1 MTNSQKSL
9 GFLIIL
15 IPLIINPVF
24 GQVLSSKKSQY
35 TQADSLRGSLRAER
49 AYDVLKYHLQIKV
62 VPEEK
67 HISGFNTISFKTEQE
82 LPVMQIDL
90 FENMKVDSIIHQNR
104 SLEYE
109 RKFNAVFVNF
119 EEPLKAG
126 QIDSVQFY
134 YSGNPIVA
142 ANAPWDGGFVF
153 DQDDEGN
160 PWIAVAVQGTGA
172 SLWYPNKD
180 HQSDEP
186 EEVLIEIAVPNG
198 LMNVSNGRFLGKED
212 LGNGYNRWIWK
223 VSNPINNYDVV
234 LNIGNY
240 VHFEDSFQD
249 LDLDYY
255 VLPYN
260 LEKAKIQFEE
270 VKPMM
275 ACFYDKFGEYPF
287 VEDGYKLVETPYL
300 GMEHQSA
307 VAYGNNYMPGY
318 LGSDLSGTGIGL
330 KWDFIIIHESGHEWF
345 GNSITA
351 RDIADMWIHEGFTS
365 YSEAVY
371 IECRWGKEEALEYL
385 KGIRKGIG
393 NQTTIIG
400 DYGVNSEGSGDMYHK
415 GANLL
420 NTLRSIYND
429 DILWWKTLKDYTE
442 TYRHQI
448 IDTKTVETFFDQ
460 AIVLDLQPVFDQ
472 YLRHSNLPELQL
484 KKKKDGLWYR
494 WETDVEN
501 FKMPVDVFI
510 LGKETRLMATNDWQ
524 KIRKDIK
531 HPESIKINDFKFY
544 IATKIEI

>member
-1 MTNSQKSL
+1 MINSQKSFC
-9 GFLIIL
+9 FLIIL
-15 IPLIINPVF
+15 ISLIINPVF
-24 GQVLSSKKSQY
+24 GQVLSSNKSQY
-35 TQADSLRGSLRAER
+35 TQADSLRGSLRAEK
-49 AYDVLKYHLQIKV
+49 AYDVLKYHLQVKV
-62 VPEEK
+62 VPEK
-67 HISGFNTISFKTEQE
+67 KYISGFNTISFKTEQE

-90 FENMKVDSIIHQNR
+90 FENMKVDSIIHQKR

-119 EEPLKAG
+119 EEPLKTG

-153 DQDDEGN
+153 DQDKEGN

-186 EEVLIEIAVPNG
+186 EEVLIEIAVPKG

-212 LGNGYNRWIWK
+212 LGNGYNRWSWK
-223 VSNPINNYDVV
+223 VSNPINNYNVV

-240 VHFEDSFQD
+240 VHFEDSFKD

-307 VAYGNNYMPGY
+307 VAYGNRYMPGY
-318 LGSDLSGTGIGL
+318 LGRDLSGTGIGL

-351 RDIADMWIHEGFTS
+351 SDIADMWIHEGFTS

-385 KGIRKGIG
+385 KGTRRGIG
-393 NQTTIIG
+393 NKTTIIG
-400 DYGVNSEGSGDMYHK
+400 DYGVNSEGSGDMYYK

-429 DILWWKTLKDYTE
+429 DVLWWKTLKNYTE
-442 TYRHQI
+442 TYKHQI

-460 AIVLDLQPVFDQ
+460 AIDLDLQPVFDQ
-472 YLRHSNLPELQL
+472 YLRHSKLPELQL
-484 KKKKDGLWYR
+484 KKKKDGIWYR
-494 WETDVEN
+494 WETDVVN
-501 FKMPVDVFI
+501 FKMPVDVYI

-524 KIRKDIK
+524 KIREDIK

>member
-15 IPLIINPVF
+15 ISLIINPVF
-24 GQVLSSKKSQY
+24 GQVLSSKKGQY

-49 AYDVLKYHLQIKV
+49 AYDVLKYHLQVKV

-67 HISGFNTISFKTEQE
+67 YISGFNTISFKTELE
-82 LPVMQIDL
+82 MPVMQIDL
-90 FENMKVDSIIHQNR
+90 FENMKVDSIIHQNKA
-104 SLEYE
+104 LEYE

-119 EEPLKAG
+119 EEPLKTG
-126 QIDSVQFY
+126 QIDSVKFY

-153 DQDDEGN
+153 DQDKDGN

-212 LGNGYNRWIWK
+212 LGNGYSRWNWK

-240 VHFEDSFQD
+240 VHFKDSFQD

-260 LEKAKIQFEE
+260 LEKAKKQFEE

-307 VAYGNNYMPGY
+307 VAYGNKYMPGY
-318 LGSDLSGTGIGL
+318 LGKDLSGTGIGL

-351 RDIADMWIHEGFTS
+351 SDIADMWIHEAFTS

-393 NQTTIIG
+393 NQETIIG
-400 DYGVNSEGSGDMYHK
+400 DYGVNNEGSGDMYYK

-429 DILWWKTLKDYTE
+429 DVLWWKTLKDYSE
-442 TYRHQI
+442 TYKHQI
-448 IDTKTVETFFDQ
+448 INTKTVETFFDQ
-460 AIVLDLQPVFDQ
+460 AIDFDLKPVFDQ

-484 KKKKDGLWYR
+484 KKKKDGIWYR

-510 LGKETRLMATNDWQ
+510 NGNETRLPANNDWQ
-524 KIRKDIK
+524 KIKLLLKNIENIK
-531 HPESIKINDFKFY
+531 VKEESFY
-544 IATKIEI
+544 IESRILN